1 MAPLTR
7 QTQKVFAG
15 NANGD
20 MLAVFGTMKTGTP
33 QYSSNVETL
42 QSATYS
48 QGWSDAILDDKAP
61 YLEEMN
67 AVQYG
72 LSYQLAYILQEGAFE
87 YDAETEYS
95 NTSIVKSVE
104 NGVFTIYL
112 SLQNGNIGNPLTNTS
127 YWRRLEF
134 ALVNNCMLLTGNQTA
149 AGNKTFTG
157 TVALNGTS
165 TATTQAYGS
174 NNTNIATT
182 AFAKSARNIDWT
194 SGMSVAFPQ
203 SGSRYT
209 TPYDGVYIGWGFKNQ
224 GQTHL
229 YINGYWTSI
238 IIRDQADGASFSNI
252 FVPLKQGDVIYW
264 DNSVNE
270 SEFRFYKYQA

>member
-1 MAPLTR
+1 MTPLTR

-33 QYSSNVETL
+33 QYSSNIETL
-42 QSATYS
+42 QSTTYS

-67 AVQYG
+67 GVQYG
-72 LSYQLAYILQEGAFE
+72 FSYQLAYILQEGAFE
-87 YDAETEYS
+87 YDSETEYS

-104 NGVFTIYL
+104 NGVFAIYL

-134 ALVNNCMLLTGNQTA
+134 ALINNCMLLTGNQTA

-157 TVALNGTS
+157 TVALSGTS
-165 TATTQAYGS
+165 TATTQTYGT
-174 NNTNIATT
+174 NNTRIATT
-182 AFAKSARNIDWT
+182 AFTKSARNINWS
-194 SGMSVAFPQ
+194 SGISVAAPY
-203 SGSRYT
+203 SGNKYT
-209 TPYDGVYIGWGFKNQ
+209 APYDGVYIGSTFLNQ
-224 GQTHL
+224 NFSNLFINNVSTKIITHD
-229 YINGYWTSI
+229 S
-238 IIRDQADGASFSNI
+238 ADGASYSNI

-264 DNSVNE
+264 DKTLTSHDC
-270 SEFRFYKYQA
+270 SFYRYQA

>member
-87 YDAETEYS
+87 YNAETEYS

-104 NGVFTIYL
+104 NGAFTIYL

-157 TVALNGTS
+157 TVTLSGTS
-165 TATTQAYGS
+165 TAATQAYGT
-174 NNTNIATT
+174 NNTRIATT
-182 AFAKSARNIDWT
+182 AFTKSARNINWA
-194 SGMSVAFPQ
+194 SGISVAFPQ

-209 TPYDGVYIGWGFKNQ
+209 APYDGVYVGFGFKNQ
-224 GQTHL
+224 GWTFL
-229 YINGYWTSI
+229 YINNNWTPI
-238 IIRDQADGASFSNI
+238 TIRDSADGASYSNI

-264 DNSVNE
+264 DGPVNE
-270 SEFRFYKYQA
+270 ADIRFYKYQA